1 MFYLFEELTSKDLR
15 FPTNTSSFLELD
27 PAP

>member
-1 MFYLFEELTSKDLR
+1 MFYSFAELTSKDLR